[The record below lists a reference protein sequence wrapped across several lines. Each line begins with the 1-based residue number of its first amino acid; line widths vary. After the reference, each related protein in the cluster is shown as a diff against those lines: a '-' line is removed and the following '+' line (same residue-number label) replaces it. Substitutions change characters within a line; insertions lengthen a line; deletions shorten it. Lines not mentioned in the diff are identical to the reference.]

1 MRNRVKY
8 TIYDVISKTSKDKTV
23 KKFKVRNIGFERLKD
38 SILKFKLQTCSK
50 VTYNKRKHY
59 TIRELGFNTIYKL
72 TTKGIKRWEKYFSDG
87 GKVYIK
93 SYSTREPFCDR
104 ILFEKKINKYIG
116 NDVPLP
122 KKIKPPKRSY
132 VKGGVGGKVYGFDFY
147 LRDDKLYPKQR
158 NILLKQSENYIGFME
173 HEQTSTK
180 GSENLDRVNVTYLD
194 PSLTDI
200 ENVETWNNFF
210 QQYGMRFPEFQDK
223 WMKLFGND
231 LKETGESIQNEG
243 EYEFIKKKIEE
254 IRNVLSVHKKLDF

>member
-1 MRNRVKY
+1 MKKRKY
-8 TIYDVISKTSKDKTV
+8 NIYDFLDESSKPQKP
-23 KKFKVRNIGFERLKD
+23 KKIKHKGFEKMKD
-38 SILKFKLQTCSK
+38 SGIKYQLQSCSK
-50 VTYNKRKHY
+50 VIYNKRKHY
-59 TIRELGFNTIYKL
+59 TIKELGFNTIYRL
-72 TTKGIKRWEKYFSDG
+72 SSKGNKRWDKYFQDG
-87 GKVYIK
+87 GKVFIK
-93 SYSTREPFCDR
+93 SYSTHEPMCNR
-104 ILFEKKINKYIG
+104 VLFEKKINKYIG
-116 NDVPLP
+116 TDVPLP
-122 KKIKPPKRSY
+122 KKKKPTKRSY
-132 VKGGVGGKVYGFDFY
+132 IKGGVGGKVYGFDFY

-158 NILLKQSENYIGFME
+158 NILLNQSENYIGFIE

-254 IRNVLSVHKKLDF
+254 IRNVLSVHKKLEF

>member
-1 MRNRVKY
+1 MKKRKY
-8 TIYDVISKTSKDKTV
+8 NIYDFLDEYSKPQKPQKI
-23 KKFKVRNIGFERLKD
+23 KHKGFEKMKD
-38 SILKFKLQTCSK
+38 SGIKYQLQSCSK
-50 VTYNKRKHY
+50 VIYNRRKHY
-59 TIRELGFNTIYKL
+59 TIKELGFNTIYRL
-72 TTKGIKRWEKYFSDG
+72 SSKGNKRWDKYFQDG
-87 GKVYIK
+87 GKVFIK
-93 SYSTREPFCDR
+93 SYSTNEPMCNR
-104 ILFEKKINKYIG
+104 VLFEKKIKKYIG

-122 KKIKPPKRSY
+122 KKKKPTKRSY
-132 VKGGVGGKVYGFDFY
+132 IKGGVGGKVYGFDFY

-158 NILLKQSENYIGFME
+158 NILLNQSENYIGFIE